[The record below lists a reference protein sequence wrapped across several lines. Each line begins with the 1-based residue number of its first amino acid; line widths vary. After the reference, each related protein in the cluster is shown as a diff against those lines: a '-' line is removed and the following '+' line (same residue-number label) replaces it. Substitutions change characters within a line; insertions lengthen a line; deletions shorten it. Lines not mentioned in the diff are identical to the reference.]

1 MGKDAIRSITW
12 EAVTDWNNLSDTLEN
27 KWHQFF
33 VSEEDVDIFV
43 QKMLLISVQETGI
56 TYEELLPIFEENNA
70 EFYAEKK
77 KIFKTYL
84 GLSKT
89 SPRLR
94 DLEVLLKIP
103 VLLKADTKFLS

>member
-1 MGKDAIRSITW
+1 MEKDAIRSITW
-12 EAVTDWNNLSDTLEN
+12 EAVTDWNKLSDTLEN

-33 VSEEDVDIFV
+33 VSEKDIDIFV

-84 GLSKT
+84 GLPKT